1 MIHDGCSMTKS
12 SHPRHP
18 LSVDGRALALVIEP
32 DTAKAAA
39 LVLALEDLGF
49 GVQVAANDGR
59 AVRMAETTRP
69 DIVLIDLMHAEQWG
83 RQELRE
89 LRALT
94 AGEVPVV
101 AFSYAEE
108 SAVQPDNHDAFDP
121 YRIAESA
128 AAAIAA

>member
-1 MIHDGCSMTKS
+1 MN
-12 SHPRHP
+12 
-18 LSVDGRALALVIEP
+18 GRALALVIEP
-32 DTAKAAA
+32 DVPKAAA

-49 GVQVAANDGR
+49 AVQVAADDDR
-59 AVRMAETTRP
+59 AVRMAETSRP
-69 DIVLIDLMHAEQWG
+69 DIVLIDLTHAQEWG

-89 LRALT
+89 LRAMT

-101 AFSYAEE
+101 AFSYADE
-108 SAVQPDNHDAFDP
+108 SSVQPDSHDVFDP